1 MLFCQFAR
9 ATWQEIKQQVP
20 MHLDRKSF
28 APCKQWFFDFLG
40 RASDIQATA
49 LAVGFW
55 YIWEA
60 RNESRN
66 EDVKQTPCRTG
77 GKVVGYVDLIRT
89 RLFKPVSKQRC
100 EPSSDR
106 WTPPPQ
112 GTVLVNSDAA
122 ISKATCCMGSGVVI

>member
-1 MLFCQFAR
+1 MQ
-9 ATWQEIKQQVP
+9 
-20 MHLDRKSF
+20 LDRKSF
-28 APCKQWFFDFLG
+28 ATCKQWLFDFIG
-40 RASDIQATA
+40 CASDIQATA

-112 GTVLVNSDAA
+112 GTVLVKSDALQGYRLYG
-122 ISKATCCMGSGVVI
+122 IRCGNSKSSWCFSSCLPGSSELDL